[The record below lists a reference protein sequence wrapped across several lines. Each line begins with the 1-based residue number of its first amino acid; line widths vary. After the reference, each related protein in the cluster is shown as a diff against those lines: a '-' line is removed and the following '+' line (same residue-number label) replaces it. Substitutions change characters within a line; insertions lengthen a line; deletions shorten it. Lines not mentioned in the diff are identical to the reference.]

1 MRNGLLAITLII
13 LLICFAIIYGL
24 RHFLVILLINKHI
37 TLTVIWD
44 ELLGNGLEGVCFAI
58 LRSKNI

>member
-1 MRNGLLAITLII
+1 MRTITLII
-13 LLICFAIIYGL
+13 LLIGFAIIYGL
-24 RHFLVILLINKHI
+24 GHFLVILLINKHI

-44 ELLGNGLEGVCFAI
+44 ELLGYGLEGVCFVI